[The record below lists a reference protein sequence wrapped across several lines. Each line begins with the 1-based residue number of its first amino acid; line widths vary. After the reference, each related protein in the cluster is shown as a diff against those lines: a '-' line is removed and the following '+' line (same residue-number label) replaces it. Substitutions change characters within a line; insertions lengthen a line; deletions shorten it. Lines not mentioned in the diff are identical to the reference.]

1 LRHEAVV
8 RPAGPYSLVLCT
20 RHTRDATR
28 SVRDGVLGTTL
39 LVDGGRRAELARA
52 FQRHDGSVVLQA
64 ESQEGI
70 DRLRFVLAVDDDHS
84 DFLHRFRN
92 DRLIGRTTRLF
103 GGARQLRTA
112 TVAQALLRAFCGQL
126 IESRRARELEV
137 RIVRATTG
145 RVGASGLYAPPTAGD
160 FARYSPARLRQ
171 LGLHARRSAG
181 LVRICRSTDVER
193 LHELSTDAVAEW
205 VMRQRGLGPWS
216 AGVVCLEGLGR
227 HERGIVGD
235 LGLIKLMSS
244 LRGRWVEGH
253 ETAELL
259 EPYGEWAGLAGLYLM
274 LAFTHGLLPL
284 PEAARARRRRRASG
298 PRRPPPDRS

>member
-1 LRHEAVV
+1 LRSEAVV
-8 RPAGPYSLVLCT
+8 RPAGPYSLVLST
-20 RHTRDATR
+20 RHAGDATR
-28 SVRDGVLGTTL
+28 SVRDGVIGMAL

-52 FQRHDGSVVLQA
+52 FQRHDGAVVLQA
-64 ESQEGI
+64 ESDEGI
-70 DRLRFVLAVDDDHS
+70 ERLRFVLAVDDDHS
-84 DFLHRFRN
+84 EFLRRFRN
-92 DRLIGRTTRLF
+92 DPLIGRTTKLF
-103 GGARQLRTA
+103 GGMRQLRMP

-126 IESRRARELEV
+126 IASPRARELEV

-145 RVGASGLYAPPTAGD
+145 PVGASRLYAPPTAAD

-171 LGLHARRSAG
+171 LGLHARRAAA
-181 LVRICRSTDVER
+181 LVRITRSTDVER
-193 LHELSTDAVAEW
+193 LHELSTDAAAEW

-235 LGLIKLMSS
+235 LGLIKLMSN

-259 EPYGEWAGLAGLYLM
+259 EPYGEWAGLASIYLM
-274 LAFTHGLLPL
+274 LGFTHGLLPL
-284 PEAARARRRRRASG
+284 PEPERARRPPARFRTAPAS
-298 PRRPPPDRS
+298 S